1 MIEFSH
7 VSKLFG
13 AQKAVNDLN
22 LNFQEGSFSV
32 LIGTSG
38 SGKSTT
44 LKMINRLVEHDS
56 GEIRFAGEE
65 IRSLP
70 VLELRRRMG
79 YAIQSIG
86 LFPHWSVAQNIA
98 TVPQLQKWSRARIDD
113 RIDELMAL
121 LGLES
126 NLRERYPHQLSGG
139 QQQRVGVA
147 RALIWMILAAF
158 VGMATKFAEIALG
171 IKYRKVH
178 EDGTV
183 SGGAMYYLSEG
194 LHQKWLGILF
204 SILVIPF
211 AFVIS
216 GVVDTNTIALTLN
229 ERYSVP
235 TLVTGIVLAVVVG
248 IIVFGGIGRIGHVCE
263 VVAPFMGGAYILAG
277 LLIIIVHITE
287 VPHAIAEILIAAFNP
302 RAATG
307 GIVGSIFVCMRYGI
321 ARGIYSNEAGL
332 GTAAMVHCG
341 AKVNDPIE
349 QAVWGPVEVFLD
361 TVFIC
366 SVTGIAI
373 VLSGLWNSGLDGAV
387 LTMRAFDQLLPGG
400 IGGFICLASVVLFGF
415 SCLIS
420 YYTYAERAGE
430 YIFGQKIKPIIKAL
444 WVVIILIGSQSTL
457 GFAWDL
463 ADTFNG
469 LMIIPNLIGIIL
481 LSNEAVK
488 MKNDYFKRNNVEKI
502 KK

>member
-1 MIEFSH
+1 M
-7 VSKLFG
+7 
-13 AQKAVNDLN
+13 
-22 LNFQEGSFSV
+22 
-32 LIGTSG
+32 G
-38 SGKSTT
+38 SG
-44 LKMINRLVEHDS
+44 
-56 GEIRFAGEE
+56 
-65 IRSLP
+65 
-70 VLELRRRMG
+70 
-79 YAIQSIG
+79 
-86 LFPHWSVAQNIA
+86 NIA
-98 TVPQLQKWSRARIDD
+98 GAATAIV
-113 RIDELMAL
+113 M
-121 LGLES
+121 
-126 NLRERYPHQLSGG
+126 GG
-139 QQQRVGVA
+139 PG
-147 RALIWMILAAF
+147 ALIWMILAAF

-171 IKYRKVH
+171 VKYRKVH